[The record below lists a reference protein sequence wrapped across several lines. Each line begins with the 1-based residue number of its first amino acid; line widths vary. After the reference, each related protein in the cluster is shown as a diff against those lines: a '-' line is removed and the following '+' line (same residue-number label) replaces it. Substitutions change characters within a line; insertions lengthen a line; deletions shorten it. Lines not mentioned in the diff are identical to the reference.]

1 MSHDMTKPAKWVRIR
16 PVWSES
22 SLCAQCVA
30 KFMWT
35 AKTLIRLGRCQADL
49 SLRWAHIH
57 FVFFVMRRL
66 IYFFRSESVYL
77 RIMTSIKVIMLQLG
91 LTAFDFLRLLIQFI
105 IRGNNTFDT
114 GVWYGTVVWYGIFVQ
129 YCIPNRRTIPG
140 FTVCPENKNNLISS
154 GLKGICLSSK
164 YK

>member
-35 AKTLIRLGRCQADL
+35 AKTMIRLGRCQADL
-49 SLRWAHIH
+49 SLRWAHTH
-57 FVFFVMRRL
+57 FVGFVMRRL
-66 IYFFRSESVYL
+66 IYFFRSESVDL
-77 RIMTSIKVIMLQLG
+77 RMMMSIKIIMLQLG

-105 IRGNNTFDT
+105 IRGNNTFGMD
-114 GVWYGTVVWYGIFVQ
+114 VWYGTVVWYGIFVP
-129 YCIPNRRTIPG
+129 YYIPNHRTIPG
-140 FTVCPENKNNLISS
+140 FTVCRRSVASDI
-154 GLKGICLSSK
+154 
-164 YK
+164 